1 MTEPSDYA
9 GPFNPDFSH
18 EKYNKETLVR
28 LLKTYGE
35 YIFRIDALWY
45 LAVMDKWGNDQA
57 FACDIKVWE
66 KALVYELKAVSEAHN
81 IHGDD
86 VATVMKFFQCSPWMW
101 NYDYTIDLKNDD
113 YAILTFHTCP
123 LLLSLEKEGS
133 GRERLIC
140 QEFEPNTKRRIAH
153 YFNPNIRVT
162 GLKVPPRTDYN
173 DCCCQWEYKLER

>member
-113 YAILTFHTCP
+113 YAILTLHTCP
-123 LLLSLEKEGS
+123 LLLSL
-133 GRERLIC
+133 
-140 QEFEPNTKRRIAH
+140 
-153 YFNPNIRVT
+153 
-162 GLKVPPRTDYN
+162 
-173 DCCCQWEYKLER
+173 

>member
-1 MTEPSDYA
+1 
-9 GPFNPDFSH
+9 
-18 EKYNKETLVR
+18 
-28 LLKTYGE
+28 
-35 YIFRIDALWY
+35 
-45 LAVMDKWGNDQA
+45 MDKWGNDEA
-57 FACDIKVWE
+57 FACDVKVWE
-66 KALVYELKAVSEAHN
+66 KALIYELKAVSEAHN

-113 YAILTFHTCP
+113 HAILTFHTCP

-162 GLKVPPRTDYN
+162 GLKIPPRTDYN